1 MESTPAA
8 VTAAEA
14 MLTEFQQNLVVAVVG
29 AVIGVLG
36 TVAIERMRLRREPTK
51 RLSWDAEVHHAMV
64 SANETIR
71 QQLQLIYN
79 GHPIQGLSSV
89 AFRIENTGNRVVKNE
104 HLRFSF
110 PAGAQII
117 EAVPTSAPEREMG
130 VIRRS
135 DLEQARSEAVFTIGQ
150 LERGQTVALRLSV
163 SARDITGWKVIAHND
178 EGDVEFHERSAAR
191 RREDREHVP
200 AFFTLAFLLF
210 TVPPLCALLGDA
222 GELAALVL
230 GAAFLTGIAPHIAP
244 TGRALRDFLTK
255 PELPPQNVVS
265 IERASSSSI
274 AIGTSSSASSHH
286 TSPPD
291 PPTQPS

>member
-14 MLTEFQQNLVVAVVG
+14 VLTEFQQNLVVAVVG
-29 AVIGVLG
+29 TVIGVLG

-51 RLSWDAEVHHAMV
+51 RLSWDAEVHNAMV

-71 QQLQLIYN
+71 RQLQLIYN

-130 VIRRS
+130 VVRRS
-135 DLEQARSEAVFTIGQ
+135 DLEQDRNEAVFTIGQ
-150 LERGQTVALRLSV
+150 LERGQSVALRLSV
-163 SARDITGWKVIAHND
+163 SARDITGWKVVAHND

-230 GAAFLTGIAPHIAP
+230 GAAFLAGIAPHIAP

-255 PELPPQNVVS
+255 PELPPQNVVN
-265 IERASSSSI
+265 IESASSSSI

-286 TSPPD
+286 ASPPD
-291 PPTQPS
+291 RPTQPS